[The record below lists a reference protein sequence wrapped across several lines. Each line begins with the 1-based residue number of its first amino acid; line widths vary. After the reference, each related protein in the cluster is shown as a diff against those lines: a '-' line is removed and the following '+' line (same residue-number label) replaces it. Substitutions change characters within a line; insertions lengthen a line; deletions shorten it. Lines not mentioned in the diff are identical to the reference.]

1 MDIKE
6 KVLNNR
12 KNGMAMMLLFIIF
25 YAAAA
30 GIMLVSAITELI
42 PLMLLAI
49 IWISI
54 GWIPFL
60 GLKVLK
66 PQEALVLTLF
76 GKYVGTLKDAGFY
89 WVNPFC
95 SSVNPAAKTKLNQ
108 SGDVDGG
115 NSAKSVLV
123 AATGAN
129 ASANASVPNKK
140 ISLKIMTLNNNRQ
153 KINDCLGN
161 PVEIGIAVM
170 WRVTDTAKAV
180 FHVDNYKE
188 YLSCSVTVP
197 CEISCVFILTMW
209 HRMSI
214 RPVTALPMKA
224 ACVVPAKLLQ
234 DASAMRSRR
243 K

>member
-108 SGDVDGG
+108 SGAGCG
-115 NSAKSVLV
+115 NRCKCFCKCIGSK
-123 AATGAN
+123 
-129 ASANASVPNKK
+129 
-140 ISLKIMTLNNNRQ
+140 Q
-153 KINDCLGN
+153 KDF
-161 PVEIGIAVM
+161 PEDH
-170 WRVTDTAKAV
+170 DT
-180 FHVDNYKE
+180 
-188 YLSCSVTVP
+188 
-197 CEISCVFILTMW
+197 
-209 HRMSI
+209 
-214 RPVTALPMKA
+214 
-224 ACVVPAKLLQ
+224 Q
-234 DASAMRSRR
+234 Q
-243 K
+243 

>member
-129 ASANASVPNKK
+129 ASANASRA
-140 ISLKIMTLNNNRQ
+140 SLLPYDPKTSTRLLVFALNMSPS
-153 KINDCLGN
+153 K
-161 PVEIGIAVM
+161 
-170 WRVTDTAKAV
+170 
-180 FHVDNYKE
+180 
-188 YLSCSVTVP
+188 YLS
-197 CEISCVFILTMW
+197 
-209 HRMSI
+209 
-214 RPVTALPMKA
+214 
-224 ACVVPAKLLQ
+224 KLLWTI
-234 DASAMRSRR
+234 S
-243 K
+243 

>member
-95 SSVNPAAKTKLNQ
+95 SSVNP
-108 SGDVDGG
+108 
-115 NSAKSVLV
+115 
-123 AATGAN
+123 
-129 ASANASVPNKK
+129 
-140 ISLKIMTLNNNRQ
+140 
-153 KINDCLGN
+153 
-161 PVEIGIAVM
+161 
-170 WRVTDTAKAV
+170 
-180 FHVDNYKE
+180 
-188 YLSCSVTVP
+188 TVP

>member
-161 PVEIGIAVM
+161 PVEINWDRCDVACDRYG
-170 WRVTDTAKAV
+170 K
-180 FHVDNYKE
+180 
-188 YLSCSVTVP
+188 SCFP
-197 CEISCVFILTMW
+197 C
-209 HRMSI
+209 
-214 RPVTALPMKA
+214 
-224 ACVVPAKLLQ
+224 
-234 DASAMRSRR
+234 
-243 K
+243 

>member
-25 YAAAA
+25 YAKKFA

-95 SSVNPAAKTKLNQ
+95 
-108 SGDVDGG
+108 
-115 NSAKSVLV
+115 
-123 AATGAN
+123 
-129 ASANASVPNKK
+129 
-140 ISLKIMTLNNNRQ
+140 
-153 KINDCLGN
+153 
-161 PVEIGIAVM
+161 
-170 WRVTDTAKAV
+170 KAV
-180 FHVDNYKE
+180 
-188 YLSCSVTVP
+188 
-197 CEISCVFILTMW
+197 
-209 HRMSI
+209 
-214 RPVTALPMKA
+214 
-224 ACVVPAKLLQ
+224 
-234 DASAMRSRR
+234 
-243 K
+243 

>member
-1 MDIKE
+1 
-6 KVLNNR
+6 
-12 KNGMAMMLLFIIF
+12 MAMMLLFIIF

-95 SSVNPAAKTKLNQ
+95 SSVNPAATE
-108 SGDVDGG
+108 
-115 NSAKSVLV
+115 
-123 AATGAN
+123 
-129 ASANASVPNKK
+129 PE
-140 ISLKIMTLNNNRQ
+140 
-153 KINDCLGN
+153 LGC
-161 PVEIGIAVM
+161 G
-170 WRVTDTAKAV
+170 WRKQ
-180 FHVDNYKE
+180 
-188 YLSCSVTVP
+188 
-197 CEISCVFILTMW
+197 CEIRAGCGNRCKCFCKCIGSKQKDFPEDHDT
-209 HRMSI
+209 
-214 RPVTALPMKA
+214 
-224 ACVVPAKLLQ
+224 Q
-234 DASAMRSRR
+234 Q
-243 K
+243 

>member
-1 MDIKE
+1 
-6 KVLNNR
+6 
-12 KNGMAMMLLFIIF
+12 
-25 YAAAA
+25 
-30 GIMLVSAITELI
+30 MLVSAITELI

-115 NSAKSVLV
+115 NSAEIR
-123 AATGAN
+123 AGCG
-129 ASANASVPNKK
+129 
-140 ISLKIMTLNNNRQ
+140 NRCKCFCKCIGSKQ
-153 KINDCLGN
+153 KDF
-161 PVEIGIAVM
+161 PEDH
-170 WRVTDTAKAV
+170 DT
-180 FHVDNYKE
+180 
-188 YLSCSVTVP
+188 
-197 CEISCVFILTMW
+197 
-209 HRMSI
+209 
-214 RPVTALPMKA
+214 
-224 ACVVPAKLLQ
+224 Q
-234 DASAMRSRR
+234 Q
-243 K
+243 

>member
-108 SGDVDGG
+108 SGMWMAETVR
-115 NSAKSVLV
+115 NPCWL
-123 AATGAN
+123 
-129 ASANASVPNKK
+129 
-140 ISLKIMTLNNNRQ
+140 RQ
-153 KINDCLGN
+153 Q
-161 PVEIGIAVM
+161 VQM
-170 WRVTDTAKAV
+170 
-180 FHVDNYKE
+180 
-188 YLSCSVTVP
+188 
-197 CEISCVFILTMW
+197 
-209 HRMSI
+209 
-214 RPVTALPMKA
+214 
-224 ACVVPAKLLQ
+224 LLQ
-234 DASAMRSRR
+234 MPNSLVRLFVYSDISGHPAC
-243 K
+243 

>member
-1 MDIKE
+1 MAGKDYGYQGKSFEQQE
-6 KVLNNR
+6 KWHGNDV
-12 KNGMAMMLLFIIF
+12 AVYHF

-30 GIMLVSAITELI
+30 GIMLVGAITELI

-115 NSAKSVLV
+115 NNAKSVLV
-123 AATGAN
+123 AAAGAN
-129 ASANASVPNKK
+129 ASANASVPNK
-140 ISLKIMTLNNNRQ
+140 RF
-153 KINDCLGN
+153 
-161 PVEIGIAVM
+161 P
-170 WRVTDTAKAV
+170 
-180 FHVDNYKE
+180 
-188 YLSCSVTVP
+188 
-197 CEISCVFILTMW
+197 
-209 HRMSI
+209 
-214 RPVTALPMKA
+214 
-224 ACVVPAKLLQ
+224 
-234 DASAMRSRR
+234 
-243 K
+243 